1 MKVSQLKEQIRRII
15 REKMFNEARGGRI
28 PKLFL
33 KIEAVK
39 KEIDRLT
46 SERKSK
52 FGGEYAKK
60 FNAEKDPK
68 KREQLTQPILVISKK
83 ITELQ
88 KNLLNLYAMEEK
100 YIQDLDKDAEL
111 ELEIKEAITNP
122 KKSNPND
129 LATTVIG
136 WYDFATDYIDDGG
149 QRRRAI
155 KSNEDVVNWF
165 DSHPSDVKQKA
176 FKVMLSKQPSI
187 KSKIERVFGSSL
199 KESVNEAK
207 TYKKGDKLKIKLP
220 NGKKFD
226 VVFDM
231 YSRTKGVALGKF
243 KDGSGEYNIKPFNL
257 DTIVES
263 VINEDT
269 RRVKLLG
276 IDFKVSEMNGRIF
289 FSFVDKKAASV
300 SLRQVGTNKIVN
312 HIQNRLDIA
321 YGKGTF
327 FFKSG
332 DHAEFQNGYL
342 FQRNTPDINLNKL
355 KFESVNEAA
364 GKLSISQLP
373 FKFLF
378 NYPIAHTSTPGNFQD
393 WYRDGMKL
401 KKGRIEKFSPED
413 DKQLR
418 SLINIWWDE
427 VDDVPMAD
435 FHNGRDSK
443 EIKKVKKDI
452 LDFLIKKSKVISE
465 SVNESVNFNGYV
477 SSTDGKTFTLYNSDK
492 KKIKDVSFD
501 DLKNKYMKTYL
512 GQKLKDFKDSF
523 DKTTSKGKYW
533 QYWKGKLVNV
543 KLSNIDES
551 INEATE
557 PEIISQLKDIV
568 KNKQYKMI
576 KDPKTGKSLGVD
588 MQTANA
594 VLQIYDGLS
603 NVNKDN
609 MVKMGLPKMIDVSFK
624 IINKYKK

>member
-1 MKVSQLKEQIRRII
+1 MNLSQLKEQVRNIL
-15 REKMFNEARGGRI
+15 RERS
-28 PKLFL
+28 
-33 KIEAVK
+33 VK
-39 KEIDRLT
+39 AIQKDYSNVVDDIQKHLELYK
-46 SERKSK
+46 KSK
-52 FGGEYAKK
+52 GTPEEKKHIGHLKTLGEKK
-60 FNAEKDPK
+60 KSLQKELDLAVSDLYKNAELKVD
-68 KREQLTQPILVISKK
+68 
-83 ITELQ
+83 
-88 KNLLNLYAMEEK
+88 
-100 YIQDLDKDAEL
+100 
-111 ELEIKEAITNP
+111 EAITNP

-155 KSNEDVVNWF
+155 KSNEDVVKWF
-165 DSHPSDVKQKA
+165 DSHPLDVKQKA

-243 KDGSGEYNIKPFNL
+243 KDGSGEYNTKPFNL

-263 VINEDT
+263 VLNEDT

-276 IDFKVSEMNGRIF
+276 IDFKISEMNGRIF

-355 KFESVNEAA
+355 KFESVNE
-364 GKLSISQLP
+364 
-373 FKFLF
+373 
-378 NYPIAHTSTPGNFQD
+378 
-393 WYRDGMKL
+393 
-401 KKGRIEKFSPED
+401 
-413 DKQLR
+413 
-418 SLINIWWDE
+418 
-427 VDDVPMAD
+427 
-435 FHNGRDSK
+435 
-443 EIKKVKKDI
+443 
-452 LDFLIKKSKVISE
+452 
-465 SVNESVNFNGYV
+465 SVNFNGYV

-512 GQKLKDFKDSF
+512 GQNLKDFKDSF

-557 PEIISQLKDIV
+557 LEIISQLKDIV

>member
-149 QRRRAI
+149 QRRTAI
-155 KSNEDVVNWF
+155 KNNEDVVKWF
-165 DSHPSDVKQKA
+165 DSHPLDVKQKA

-187 KSKIERVFGSSL
+187 KSKIERIFGSSL

-243 KDGSGEYNIKPFNL
+243 KDGSGEYNTKPFNL

-263 VINEDT
+263 VLNEDT

-276 IDFKVSEMNGRIF
+276 IDFKISEMNGRIF

-355 KFESVNEAA
+355 KFESVNEVNW
-364 GKLSISQLP
+364 KLAQ
-373 FKFLF
+373 
-378 NYPIAHTSTPGNFQD
+378 N
-393 WYRDGMKL
+393 
-401 KKGRIEKFSPED
+401 
-413 DKQLR
+413 
-418 SLINIWWDE
+418 
-427 VDDVPMAD
+427 
-435 FHNGRDSK
+435 
-443 EIKKVKKDI
+443 
-452 LDFLIKKSKVISE
+452 VISNFIKLQHKKIENAVKTQNKDDLKTGINTIMSGLHNAYPQLKLDE

-512 GQKLKDFKDSF
+512 GQNLKDFKDSF

>member
-1 MKVSQLKEQIRRII
+1 MNLSQLKEQVRNIL
-15 REKMFNEARGGRI
+15 RERS
-28 PKLFL
+28 
-33 KIEAVK
+33 VK
-39 KEIDRLT
+39 AIQKDYSNVVDDIQKHLELYK
-46 SERKSK
+46 KSK
-52 FGGEYAKK
+52 GTPEEKKHIGHLKTLGEKK
-60 FNAEKDPK
+60 KSLQKELDLAVSGLYKNAELKVD
-68 KREQLTQPILVISKK
+68 
-83 ITELQ
+83 
-88 KNLLNLYAMEEK
+88 
-100 YIQDLDKDAEL
+100 
-111 ELEIKEAITNP
+111 EAITNP

-149 QRRRAI
+149 QRRTAI
-155 KSNEDVVNWF
+155 KNNEDVVKWF

-199 KESVNEAK
+199 KESVNESITYDLIGESVNEAK

-243 KDGSGEYNIKPFNL
+243 KDGSGEYNTKPFNL

-355 KFESVNEAA
+355 KFESVNE

-465 SVNESVNFNGYV
+465 SVNENEV
-477 SSTDGKTFTLYNSDK
+477 SYKVAGRPVTL
-492 KKIKDVSFD
+492 I
-501 DLKNKYMKTYL
+501 
-512 GQKLKDFKDSF
+512 
-523 DKTTSKGKYW
+523 KGKKSNGFD
-533 QYWKGKLVNV
+533 WKVKFQNGKETSL
-543 KLSNIDES
+543 IDV
-551 INEATE
+551 IALIKPFPPITNKRVNEASE

-568 KNKQYKMI
+568 KHKQYKMI

-609 MVKMGLPKMIDVSFK
+609 MVNWLQKMGLPKMIDVSFK

>member
-60 FNAEKDPK
+60 LNAEKDPK
-68 KREQLTQPILVISKK
+68 KREQLLKPILDISKK
-83 ITELQ
+83 IAGYQ
-88 KNLLNLYAMEEK
+88 KNLADMLDMEDK
-100 YIQDLDKDAEL
+100 YISQMGMDQELDTSIFEV
-111 ELEIKEAITNP
+111 ITNP

-149 QRRRAI
+149 QRRTAI
-155 KSNEDVVNWF
+155 KNNEDVVKWF
-165 DSHPSDVKQKA
+165 DSHPLDVKQKA

-187 KSKIERVFGSSL
+187 KSKIERIFGSSL

-243 KDGSGEYNIKPFNL
+243 KDGSGEYNTKPFNL

-263 VINEDT
+263 VLNEDT

-289 FSFVDKKAASV
+289 FSFVDKKAASI

-355 KFESVNEAA
+355 KFESVNEVNW
-364 GKLSISQLP
+364 KLAQ
-373 FKFLF
+373 
-378 NYPIAHTSTPGNFQD
+378 N
-393 WYRDGMKL
+393 
-401 KKGRIEKFSPED
+401 
-413 DKQLR
+413 
-418 SLINIWWDE
+418 
-427 VDDVPMAD
+427 
-435 FHNGRDSK
+435 
-443 EIKKVKKDI
+443 
-452 LDFLIKKSKVISE
+452 VISNFIKLQHKKIENAVKTQNKDDLKTGINTIMSGLHNAYPQLKLDE

-512 GQKLKDFKDSF
+512 GQNLKDFKDSF